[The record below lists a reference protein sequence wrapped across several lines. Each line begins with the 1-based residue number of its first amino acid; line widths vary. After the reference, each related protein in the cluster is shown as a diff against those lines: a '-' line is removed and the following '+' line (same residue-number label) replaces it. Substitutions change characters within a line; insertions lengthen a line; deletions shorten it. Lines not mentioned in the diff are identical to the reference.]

1 MRIKLPHAPYIA
13 RKIANDLL
21 KSGFI
26 KFTSGTEPVAAVAQ
40 DILYADIN
48 KERALEE
55 RVKELLEQNATKDAK
70 IVNQEKEIEEDFD
83 LGM

>member
-55 RVKELLEQNATKDAK
+55 RVKELLEQNE
-70 IVNQEKEIEEDFD
+70 NEIDFMQVD
-83 LGM
+83 RKSMFWLIKKK